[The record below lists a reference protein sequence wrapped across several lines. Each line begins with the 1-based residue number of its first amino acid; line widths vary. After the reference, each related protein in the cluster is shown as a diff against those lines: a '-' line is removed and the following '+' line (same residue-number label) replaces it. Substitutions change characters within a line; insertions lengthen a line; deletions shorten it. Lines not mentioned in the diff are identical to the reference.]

1 MTITEILTQQFRA
14 LRFKKVELGP
24 ASERSLLY
32 LYLLLVTLLVG
43 IGRYWDHPSAG
54 VWQYLGLGSV
64 AYIFVLSTLLYIVV
78 LPLQPDRWSYSS
90 VFTFVG
96 FTSLPALL
104 YAIPVERFM
113 ALDQAQSANAL
124 FLGVVAIWRVA
135 LYVNFL
141 RKGAGLKG
149 LSIFTATVLPLSAII
164 VALAF
169 LNLEH
174 AAFELMAGIE
184 ESDETQNDIA
194 YVVVLV
200 LSLLAYVLFPL
211 TLIFY
216 AVGIYRTRK
225 RVEK

>member
-1 MTITEILTQQFRA
+1 
-14 LRFKKVELGP
+14 
-24 ASERSLLY
+24 
-32 LYLLLVTLLVG
+32 
-43 IGRYWDHPSAG
+43 
-54 VWQYLGLGSV
+54 
-64 AYIFVLSTLLYIVV
+64 
-78 LPLQPDRWSYSS
+78 
-90 VFTFVG
+90 
-96 FTSLPALL
+96 
-104 YAIPVERFM
+104 M

-149 LSIFTATVLPLSAII
+149 LSAFTATVLPLSAII

-216 AVGIYRTRK
+216 AVGIYRARK